1 MPSWEHVIEVFSSQF
16 MVRLECYEPLSNF
29 SGKNIESYNV
39 QLVAALVKVSDSYL
53 CLHGGRGKCE
63 ETEKTFLLFPC
74 TECVEHTMRVQ

>member
-1 MPSWEHVIEVFSSQF
+1 